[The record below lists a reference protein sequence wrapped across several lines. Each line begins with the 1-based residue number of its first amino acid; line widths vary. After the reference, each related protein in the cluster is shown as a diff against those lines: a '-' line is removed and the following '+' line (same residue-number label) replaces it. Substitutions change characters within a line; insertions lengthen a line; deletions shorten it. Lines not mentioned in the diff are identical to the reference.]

1 MRMSWCLAMAAMF
14 CMVTDI
20 SHAHAESQLLAQ
32 KGPMKKPQGPTED
45 DEGSRQPIR
54 PSGLVP
60 TLPRDAAC
68 PAIAS
73 PFGSATRYDGSRRPM
88 DRFGGVHG
96 GIDLTLDEGTPLLA
110 IASGTVVHLGSGGVA
125 EGNYL
130 WLQHA
135 PEHTGLAFW
144 IYSKYQHL
152 SEVPT
157 HSVGDKVRVGQVVAL
172 SGSTGTAGRHYG
184 PRGYAHLHLTTV
196 ASPNDK
202 YERQGSRVAA
212 ESARIFDPVAIYV
225 RGLSNLDEIDR
236 MPDDRK
242 IVPIPYVAENASIL
256 PAGSLVV
263 WPVSCKSK

>member
-1 MRMSWCLAMAAMF
+1 MRMSWCLAMIAVF
-14 CMVTDI
+14 YMVTGV
-20 SHAHAESQLLAQ
+20 SPAHAESQLLAQ
-32 KGPMKKPQGPTED
+32 KGFMKKPQGPTED
-45 DEGSRQPIR
+45 DEGPRQPIR

-96 GIDLTLDEGTPLLA
+96 GIDLTLDEETPLLA
-110 IASGTVVHLGSGGVA
+110 IASGTVVHLGSGGRA

-157 HSVGDKVRVGQVVAL
+157 HSVGDKVRLGQVVAL
-172 SGSTGTAGRHYG
+172 SGSTGTAGGHYG
-184 PRGYAHLHLTTV
+184 PGGYAHLHLTTA
-196 ASPNDK
+196 ASPSDK
-202 YERQGSRVAA
+202 YERQGSRIVA
-212 ESARIFDPVAIYV
+212 ESARIFDPIAIFIQ
-225 RGLSNLDEIDR
+225 GLSNLHEVDR
-236 MPDDRK
+236 MPGNRK
-242 IVPIPYVAENASIL
+242 TIPIPYLADNVSIQ